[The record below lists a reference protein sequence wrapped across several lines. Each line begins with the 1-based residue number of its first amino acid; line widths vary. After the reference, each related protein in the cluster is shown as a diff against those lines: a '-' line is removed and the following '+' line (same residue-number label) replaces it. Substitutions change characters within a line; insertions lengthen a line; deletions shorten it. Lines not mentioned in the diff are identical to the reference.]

1 MSAIFTPCR
10 DVLPTAQQALW
21 PRLRALA
28 DMGFV
33 LYGGTAV
40 ALRLGHRSSVDFDF
54 FRAMPLD
61 RDALKAALPVLA
73 VSTAIQDNGDTW
85 SLMVPCGGTKSELV
99 KVSFF
104 GSMAFGRVGS
114 PGRTD
119 DGVLMVASVEDLMA
133 TKLKVIL
140 QRAETKDYRDI
151 AALLK
156 QARASLARGLAAARL
171 LFGPNLQPSE
181 VLKALVYHAD
191 GDLMSLA
198 DDDKRVLVA
207 AVGAVGDLPAVAL
220 ASRDVAIE

>member
-1 MSAIFTPCR
+1 VSATFAPCR
-10 DVLPTAQQALW
+10 NVLPAAQQALW
-21 PRLRALA
+21 PRLRPLA

-61 RDALKAALPVLA
+61 RDGLKAALPVLA

-85 SLMVPCGGTKSELV
+85 SLMVPCGDTQSELV

-104 GSMAFGRVGS
+104 GSIAFGRVGT
-114 PGRTD
+114 PERTD
-119 DGVLMVASVEDLMA
+119 DGVLMVACVEDLMA

-140 QRAETKDYRDI
+140 QRAEAKDYRDI

-156 QARASLARGLAAARL
+156 QARANLARGLASARL

-198 DDDKRVLVA
+198 DNDKHVLVA
-207 AVGAVGDLPAVAL
+207 AVGAVGDLPAVML

>member
-1 MSAIFTPCR
+1 VSATFAPCTN
-10 DVLPTAQQALW
+10 VLPAAQQALW
-21 PRLRALA
+21 PQLRPLA

-40 ALRLGHRSSVDFDF
+40 ALRFGHRSSVDFDF

-61 RDALKAALPVLA
+61 RDRLKAALPVLA
-73 VSTAIQDNGDTW
+73 ASTAIQDNGDAW
-85 SLMVPCGGTKSELV
+85 SLMVPCGDAQSDLV

-104 GSMAFGRVGS
+104 GSIAFGRVGS
-114 PGRTD
+114 PARTD

-140 QRAETKDYRDI
+140 QRAEAKDYRDI

-191 GDLMSLA
+191 GDLKSLA
-198 DDDKRVLVA
+198 DDDKRVLVE